1 MGFYYVYGIT
11 FPQTV
16 MIFFINPLPL
26 ILKIGGEI
34 DINEDFSERLHCII
48 TEEENPVFLPAEKVN
63 LSRVGAFIHEH

>member
-1 MGFYYVYGIT
+1 MGFYYVYE
-11 FPQTV
+11 TV

-48 TEEENPVFLPAEKVN
+48 TEEENSVFLPAEKVN